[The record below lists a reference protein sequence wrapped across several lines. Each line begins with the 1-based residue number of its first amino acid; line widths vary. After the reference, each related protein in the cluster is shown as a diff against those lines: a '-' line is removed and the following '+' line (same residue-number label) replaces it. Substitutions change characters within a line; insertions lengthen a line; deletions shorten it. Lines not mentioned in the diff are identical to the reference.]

1 MRALAFV
8 ILAVVGGG
16 VQAAPKGKTATAQPA
31 PASSSADD
39 EKKAAARHFYD
50 AGTLLYDRGE
60 FVDAA
65 KEFERAYSEWPFPA
79 FLYNIAQSYDKGGDR
94 QKAAAAYRKYVDAM
108 PDAKDNAVAK
118 KRAEV
123 LEKEWTELEAAK
135 KAAAA
140 PKKRELPP
148 PLPFVEPVTKYTYQT
163 WMEVDGKTY
172 TLLGAGA
179 RKVYGFKV
187 YAMGLYVEDEP
198 ARASFPKLASQAG
211 GSDHD
216 TLMRGDLV
224 NQWLVNSD
232 FAKQATL
239 HFVRNVSGK
248 DTREAYRDCLVDDL
262 NNKASPDL
270 KAATEQFLAMFDD
283 IKDGENLT
291 IRTLVDGTVI
301 VEAHGQKKM
310 GPKNVR
316 LSHDLWDIWMGSKP
330 ISADL
335 KKTLVDRIDTLGR

>member
-1 MRALAFV
+1 MRAV
-8 ILAVVGGG
+8 ICMVLVSG
-16 VQAAPKGKTATAQPA
+16 VAWAAPKGKQAAAQPA
-31 PASSSADD
+31 PAPAED
-39 EKKAAARHFYD
+39 EKRTAAKRFFD
-50 AGTLLYDRGE
+50 TGTLLYERGE
-60 FVDAA
+60 FLDAA
-65 KEFERAYSEWPFPA
+65 KEFERAYSEAPIPA
-79 FLYNIAQSYDKGGDR
+79 FLYNVAQSYDKGGDR
-94 QKAAAAYRKYVDAM
+94 QKAASAYRKYAESM
-108 PDAKDNAVAK
+108 PDAKDTAVAR

-123 LEKEWTELEAAK
+123 LEKEWAELEAAK

-140 PKKRELPP
+140 PKKREMPP
-148 PLPFVEPVTKYTYQT
+148 ALPFVEPVTKYTYQT
-163 WMEVDGKTY
+163 WVDVDGKIY

-198 ARASFPKLASQAG
+198 ARQSFPKLAGQAG
-211 GSDHD
+211 GSDHA
-216 TLMRGDLV
+216 TLLRGDLV

-248 DTREAYRDCLVDDL
+248 DTRDAYRECLEEDL
-262 NNKASPDL
+262 GNKASTEL
-270 KAATEQFLAMFDD
+270 KQATEQFLGMFDD

-291 IRTLVDGTVI
+291 IRTLVDGTII

-335 KKTLVDRIDTLGR
+335 KKTLVDRVDTLGR